1 MFWTAWF
8 CHGAVQH
15 TKIIQANLKSNGPIL
30 ALALIVFLTVF
41 REGAEIVAFLTA
53 LMYAGTS
60 VMSIGLGAVIGLGA
74 LFVVGMLA
82 SKQIKKIPIAKL
94 SIASV
99 ILLLLA
105 LGFLRFYGGFAP
117 NTKYSPAK
125 YEDGKLIPAENK

>member
-1 MFWTAWF
+1 MIK
-8 CHGAVQH
+8 
-15 TKIIQANLKSNGPIL
+15 KIILLVAILGPFGLYFFYSWLLKL
-30 ALALIVFLTVF
+30 
-41 REGAEIVAFLTA
+41 E
-53 LMYAGTS
+53 
-60 VMSIGLGAVIGLGA
+60 
-74 LFVVGMLA
+74 
-82 SKQIKKIPIAKL
+82 KKKIPIAKL